1 MKLLKDSKNTTF
13 TVVTSDFHTR
23 RCTMLLMH
31 YLSLLD
37 NDSIVQYFGAKDGI
51 TDIDSWY
58 KSFAG
63 KKAIF
68 QELINLIYYAK
79 SCKIDDDELICSD
92 DFSLKRRKM

>member
-1 MKLLKDSKNTTF
+1 MK
-13 TVVTSDFHTR
+13 
-23 RCTMLLMH
+23 CTMLLMH

-37 NDSIVQYFGAKDGI
+37 NFEAKDGI

-79 SCKIDDDELICSD
+79 SGKIDDDELICSD
-92 DFSLKRRKM
+92 NFSLKKRKM